1 LRPSNAGGV
10 NIAVALPLNRQSL
23 HACLAKTPMTLPA
36 APMLTRR
43 SALAAAVA
51 ALAWRP
57 AFAVEDA
64 PGDQAEAL
72 HVLNRLAFGPT
83 PGDLDRVTRL
93 GAPAWIAEQLHPER
107 LALPAF
113 LADQLAALHT
123 PHQTQREMVQEYRE
137 MAKEAKLAK
146 QAETASPDGK
156 KPQTGEGAE
165 RRQKVAAIYVEAGE
179 ERLLQAL
186 NSPRQLQEVLVDFW
200 FNHFNVFQGK
210 GLDRVLV
217 ESYERE
223 AIRPHVLGRFR
234 TMLGATA
241 KHPAMLFYLDNWL
254 SVAPGYQPRRG
265 GGGAGKASGLNENYA
280 REVMELHTLGVD
292 GGYTQQDVT
301 ELARILTGWTMVPE
315 QPRRRRVVDGM
326 DNTASGHGDSIFGFD
341 PERHD
346 NGTKNWL
353 GNTVPPRGQME
364 GEFAL
369 DVLARHPA
377 TARHIAFKLAR
388 RFVADE
394 PPPPLVGRLA
404 QRFLDTDGDLR
415 AVMQALVDSPEFRD
429 TRSAKFKTPY
439 QYVMSAVRASGIVT
453 TNVKP
458 LMAQLTQLG
467 QPLYGCQTPDGYH
480 DTEADWLNPNAIT
493 QRVNFAT
500 ALASGK
506 LPLQRVDDP
515 DAPIAAATGM
525 KAMERQTDRAMN
537 GNQPVEGSTPPV
549 DATALFAT
557 LGPAISDKTRA
568 AVASSPA
575 ALHAALVLGS
585 PDFMRR

>member
-1 LRPSNAGGV
+1 
-10 NIAVALPLNRQSL
+10 
-23 HACLAKTPMTLPA
+23 MTLPTA
-36 APMLTRR
+36 LPMTRR
-43 SALAAAVA
+43 SVLAAALAAV
-51 ALAWRP
+51 AWRP
-57 AFAVEDA
+57 ALAMADPDA
-64 PGDQAEAL
+64 GQGDAL
-72 HVLNRLAFGPT
+72 HVLNRLAFGPA
-83 PGDLDRVTRL
+83 PGDLERVARM
-93 GAPAWIAEQLHPER
+93 GAPAWIAEQLQPER

-113 LADQLAALHT
+113 LADQLASLRT
-123 PHQTQREMVQEYRE
+123 PNETQRELVQQYRE
-137 MAKEAKLAK
+137 MAREAKQAK
-146 QAETASPDGK
+146 QAETASPDGQ
-156 KPQTGEGAE
+156 KPQTEDGAQ
-165 RRQKVAAIYVEAGE
+165 RRQKVAAIYVEAGD

-186 NSPRQLQEVLVDFW
+186 SSPRQLQEVLVDFW

-223 AIRPHVLGRFR
+223 AIRPNVLGRFR

-254 SVAPGYQPRRG
+254 SVAPGFQPRRG
-265 GGGAGKASGLNENYA
+265 GAGKQASGLNENYA

-301 ELARILTGWTMVPE
+301 ELARILTGWTMAPQ
-315 QPRRRRVVDGM
+315 QPRRRHVDIDSSPVYARGRQ
-326 DNTASGHGDSIFGFD
+326 GDSIFAFD

-346 NGTKNWL
+346 NGSKTWL
-353 GNTVPPRGQME
+353 GHGVAPGGQME

-377 TARHIAFKLAR
+377 TARHVAFKLAR

-394 PPPPLVGRLA
+394 PSPVLVGRLS
-404 QRFLDTDGDLR
+404 QRFLDSDGDLR
-415 AVMQALVDSPEFRD
+415 AVMQALVEAPEFRD
-429 TRSAKFKTPY
+429 ARPLKFKTPY
-439 QYVMSAVRASGIVT
+439 QYVLSSVRASGIAT

-458 LMAQLTQLG
+458 LMAVLAQLG
-467 QPLYGCQTPDGYH
+467 QPLYGCQTPDGWH

-515 DAPIAAATGM
+515 NAPVPAQGM
-525 KAMERQTDRAMN
+525 KAMERQADKAMARD
-537 GNQPVEGSTPPV
+537 QAVEGSTPPV
-549 DATALFAT
+549 DAATLLAT

-568 AVASSPA
+568 AVAGTQPA
-575 ALHAALVLGS
+575 LRAALVLGS

>member
-1 LRPSNAGGV
+1 
-10 NIAVALPLNRQSL
+10 
-23 HACLAKTPMTLPA
+23 MTLPTA
-36 APMLTRR
+36 LPMTRR

-57 AFAVEDA
+57 AFAVVSSDA
-64 PGDQAEAL
+64 GQAEAL
-72 HVLNRLAFGPT
+72 HALNRLAFGPA
-83 PGDLDRVTRL
+83 PGDLERVTRM
-93 GAPAWIAEQLHPER
+93 GAPAWIAEQLQPER

-113 LADQLAALHT
+113 LAGQLASLRT
-123 PHQTQREMVQEYRE
+123 PNETQRELIQQYRE
-137 MAKEAKLAK
+137 MAREAKDAK

-156 KPQTGEGAE
+156 KPQTEEGAE
-165 RRQKVAAIYVEAGE
+165 RRRKVAAIYVEAGD

-223 AIRPHVLGRFR
+223 AIRPNVLGRFR

-254 SVAPGYQPRRG
+254 SIAPGTKARG
-265 GGGAGKASGLNENYA
+265 IGKQASGLNENYA
-280 REVMELHTLGVD
+280 RELMELHTLGVD

-301 ELARILTGWTMVPE
+301 ELARIFTGWTM
-315 QPRRRRVVDGM
+315 QPQQRRRRRIDMEGSP
-326 DNTASGHGDSIFGFD
+326 TYEQPHQGDSIFGFD

-346 NGTKNWL
+346 NGTKTWL
-353 GNTVPPRGQME
+353 GHSVAPTGRTE

-377 TARHIAFKLAR
+377 TAKHVAFKLAR

-394 PPPPLVGRLA
+394 PTPALVGRLS

-415 AVMQALVDSPEFRD
+415 AVMQALIDAPEFRE
-429 TRSAKFKTPY
+429 AKPVKFKTPY
-439 QYVMSAVRASGIVT
+439 QYVMSSVRATGVVT

-458 LMAQLTQLG
+458 LMAVLAQLG
-467 QPLYGCQTPDGYH
+467 QPLYGCQTPDGWH

-515 DAPIAAATGM
+515 DAPVQGL
-525 KAMERQTDRAMN
+525 KVMERQGDQAMARD
-537 GNQPVEGSTPPV
+537 QAVEGSTPPV
-549 DATALFAT
+549 DATTLLAT
-557 LGPAISDKTRA
+557 LGPAISDRTRA
-568 AVASSPA
+568 AVAGAQPA
-575 ALHAALVLGS
+575 LRAALVLGS

>member
-1 LRPSNAGGV
+1 MPLPT
-10 NIAVALPLNRQSL
+10 ALP
-23 HACLAKTPMTLPA
+23 M
-36 APMLTRR
+36 TRR
-43 SALAAAVA
+43 GALATAVA
-51 ALAWRP
+51 AMAWRP
-57 AFAVEDA
+57 AFAAEIA
-64 PGDQAEAL
+64 GAGQAESL
-72 HVLNRLAFGPT
+72 HALNRLAFGPT
-83 PGDLDRVTRL
+83 PGDLDRVTRM
-93 GAPAWIAEQLHPER
+93 GASAWIAEQLHPER
-107 LALPAF
+107 LALPSF
-113 LADQLAALHT
+113 LADQLATLRT
-123 PHQTQREMVQEYRE
+123 PRQTQRQMVQQYRE
-137 MAKEAKLAK
+137 MAREAKQAR
-146 QAETASPDGK
+146 QAETASADGK
-156 KPQTGEGAE
+156 RPQTEEGADR
-165 RRQKVAAIYVEAGE
+165 RRQIAQVYVEAGE

-210 GLDRVLV
+210 GLDRVLT

-254 SVAPGYQPRRG
+254 SVAPGYQPPRPAG
-265 GGGAGKASGLNENYA
+265 AAGKASGLNENYA

-301 ELARILTGWTMVPE
+301 ELARILTGWTMAPQ
-315 QPRRRRVVDGM
+315 QPKRRRLPDGGPAFA
-326 DNTASGHGDSIFGFD
+326 TPHEGDSIFDFD
-341 PERHD
+341 PARHD
-346 NGTKNWL
+346 DGIKTWL
-353 GNTVPPRGQME
+353 GRRVAPGGQME

-394 PPPPLVGRLA
+394 PSAALVDRLA
-404 QRFLDTDGDLR
+404 KRFLDTDGDLR
-415 AVMQALVDSPEFRD
+415 AVTQALVESPEFADPRPV
-429 TRSAKFKTPY
+429 KFKTPY
-439 QYVMSAVRASGIVT
+439 QYVLSSVRATGIVT

-458 LMAQLTQLG
+458 LMAVLAQLG

-500 ALASGK
+500 ALASGR

-515 DAPIAAATGM
+515 NAPAPAQGM
-525 KAMERQTDRAMN
+525 KAMERQADKAMTRD
-537 GNQPVEGSTPPV
+537 QPVEGSTSPV
-549 DATALFAT
+549 DAATLLAT
-557 LGPAISDKTRA
+557 LGPAIPEKTRD
-568 AVASSPA
+568 AVARSTPA
-575 ALHAALVLGS
+575 LQAALVLGS

>member
-1 LRPSNAGGV
+1 
-10 NIAVALPLNRQSL
+10 
-23 HACLAKTPMTLPA
+23 MTLTT
-36 APMLTRR
+36 APLMTRR

-51 ALAWRP
+51 AMAWCP
-57 AFAVEDA
+57 TFAADSA
-64 PGDQAEAL
+64 GQAEAL
-72 HVLNRLAFGPT
+72 HVLNRLAFGPA
-83 PGDLDRVTRL
+83 PGDLDRVTRM

-107 LALPAF
+107 LALPAY
-113 LADQLAALHT
+113 LADQLATLRT
-123 PHQTQREMVQEYRE
+123 PHQSQREMVQQYRD
-137 MAKEAKLAK
+137 MAKEAKQAK
-146 QAETASPDGK
+146 QAEPVSPDGE
-156 KPQTGEGAE
+156 KPRTEEGAE
-165 RRQKVAAIYVEAGE
+165 RRQKVAAIAIEAGE

-200 FNHFNVFQGK
+200 FNNFNVYQGK
-210 GLDRVLV
+210 GLVRVLT

-265 GGGAGKASGLNENYA
+265 GGAAGKASGLNENYA

-301 ELARILTGWTMVPE
+301 ELARILTGWTLVP
-315 QPRRRRVVDGM
+315 QQKRRRFFNGM
-326 DNTASGHGDSIFGFD
+326 DNTASGRGDSIFGFD
-341 PERHD
+341 PGRHD
-346 NGTKNWL
+346 NGTKQWL
-353 GNTVPPRGQME
+353 GHRVPPNGQLE
-364 GEFAL
+364 GEAAL

-394 PPPPLVGRLA
+394 PSPALVDRLA
-404 QRFLDTDGDLR
+404 RRFLDTDGDLR
-415 AVMQALVDSPEFRD
+415 AVMQALVDAPEFGDVRPV
-429 TRSAKFKTPY
+429 KFKTPY
-439 QYVMSAVRASGIVT
+439 QYVMSSVRATGIAT

-458 LMAQLTQLG
+458 LMAVLAQLG

-515 DAPIAAATGM
+515 DAPVPARGM
-525 KAMERQTDRAMN
+525 KALERQADKAMARD
-537 GNQPVEGSTPPV
+537 QAVEGSTPPV
-549 DATALFAT
+549 DVAGLLAT
-557 LGPAISDKTRA
+557 LGPAISEQTRG
-568 AVASSPA
+568 AVAKSPP
-575 ALHAALVLGS
+575 ALQAALVLGS

>member
-1 LRPSNAGGV
+1 MSLP
-10 NIAVALPLNRQSL
+10 IALP
-23 HACLAKTPMTLPA
+23 M
-36 APMLTRR
+36 TRR
-43 SALAAAVA
+43 GALAAALA
-51 ALAWRP
+51 AMAWRP
-57 AFAVEDA
+57 TFAAETA
-64 PGDQAEAL
+64 AGDPSEAL
-72 HVLNRLAFGPT
+72 HVLNRLAFGPA

-93 GAPAWIAEQLHPER
+93 GASAWIAEQMHPER
-107 LALPAF
+107 LALPSW
-113 LADQLAALHT
+113 LASQLAGLST
-123 PHQTQREMVQEYRE
+123 PNETQRELVQQYRE
-137 MAKEAKLAK
+137 MAKQAKLAK
-146 QAETASPDGK
+146 QAETAPADGK
-156 KPQTGEGAE
+156 KPRTEEGGE
-165 RRQKVAAIYVEAGE
+165 RRRQIATIYAEAGE

-186 NSPRQLQEVLVDFW
+186 GSPRQLEEVLVDFW
-200 FNHFNVFQGK
+200 FNHFNVYQGK
-210 GLDRVLV
+210 GLVRVLT

-223 AIRPHVLGRFR
+223 AIRPHVFGRFR

-254 SVAPGYQPRRG
+254 SVAPGWQPRRG
-265 GGGAGKASGLNENYA
+265 AGAAGKASGLNENYA

-292 GGYTQQDVT
+292 GGYTQQHVT
-301 ELARILTGWTMVPE
+301 ELARILTGWTMVP
-315 QPRRRRVVDGM
+315 QQAKRRRVADGM
-326 DNTASGHGDSIFGFD
+326 GNSASGHGDSIFGFD

-346 NGTKNWL
+346 NGTKTWL
-353 GNTVPPRGQME
+353 GQSVTPGGQME

-388 RFVADE
+388 RFVADA
-394 PPPPLVGRLA
+394 PAPALVERLA
-404 QRFLDTDGDLR
+404 RRFQDTDGDLR
-415 AVMQALVDSPEFRD
+415 AVMQSLVDAPEFRD
-429 TRSAKFKTPY
+429 PRPVKFKTPY
-439 QYVMSAVRASGIVT
+439 QYVLSSVRATGIVT

-515 DAPIAAATGM
+515 NAPAEANGK
-525 KAMERQTDRAMN
+525 KAMERQADRAMN
-537 GNQPVEGSTPPV
+537 RDQPVEGSTPPV
-549 DATALFAT
+549 DAAALLAT
-557 LGPAISDKTRA
+557 LGPAVSDKTRA
-568 AVASSPA
+568 AVASTPPA
-575 ALHAALVLGS
+575 LQAALVLGS

>member
-1 LRPSNAGGV
+1 
-10 NIAVALPLNRQSL
+10 
-23 HACLAKTPMTLPA
+23 MTLPT

-43 SALAAAVA
+43 SALAAALA
-51 ALAWRP
+51 AVAWRP
-57 AFAVEDA
+57 ALAVADA
-64 PGDQAEAL
+64 DAGQADAL
-72 HVLNRLAFGPT
+72 HVLNRLAFGPA
-83 PGDLDRVTRL
+83 PGDIDRVARM
-93 GAPAWIAEQLHPER
+93 GAPAWIAEQLQPER

-113 LADQLAALHT
+113 LADQLASLRT
-123 PHQTQREMVQEYRE
+123 PNQTPRELIQQYRE
-137 MAKEAKLAK
+137 MQKEARAAK

-156 KPQTGEGAE
+156 KPQTEEGAE
-165 RRQKVAAIYVEAGE
+165 RRRQVAAIYVEAGD

-223 AIRPHVLGRFR
+223 AIRPNVLGRFR

-254 SVAPGYQPRRG
+254 SVAPGFQARRG
-265 GGGAGKASGLNENYA
+265 GNKQASGLNENYA
-280 REVMELHTLGVD
+280 RELMELHTLGVD

-301 ELARILTGWTMVPE
+301 ELARILTGWTIAPE
-315 QPRRRRVVDGM
+315 RPRRGRVDM
-326 DNTASGHGDSIFGFD
+326 DSSPVYARGHQGDSIFAFD
-341 PERHD
+341 PARHD
-346 NGTKNWL
+346 NGSKTWL
-353 GNTVPPRGQME
+353 GQRVAPGGQME

-377 TARHIAFKLAR
+377 TAKHVAFKLAR

-394 PPPPLVGRLA
+394 PSPALVGRLSA
-404 QRFLDTDGDLR
+404 RFLDTDGDLR

-429 TRSAKFKTPY
+429 SRPVKFKSPY
-439 QYVMSAVRASGIVT
+439 QYVMSSVRATGIAT

-458 LMAQLTQLG
+458 LMAVLAQLG
-467 QPLYGCQTPDGYH
+467 QPLYGCQTPDGFH

-515 DAPIAAATGM
+515 NAPAQPL
-525 KAMERQTDRAMN
+525 KAMERQTDKAMARDEA
-537 GNQPVEGSTPPV
+537 GEGSTPPV
-549 DATALFAT
+549 DATTLLAT

-568 AVASSPA
+568 AVAGSPP
-575 ALHAALVLGS
+575 ALRAALVLGS

>member
-1 LRPSNAGGV
+1 
-10 NIAVALPLNRQSL
+10 
-23 HACLAKTPMTLPA
+23 MTLPTA
-36 APMLTRR
+36 LPMTRR
-43 SALAAAVA
+43 GALAAAVA

-57 AFAVEDA
+57 TFAAEDA
-64 PGDQAEAL
+64 GAGQADAL

-83 PGDLDRVTRL
+83 PGDLERVTRM
-93 GAPAWIAEQLHPER
+93 GAPAWIAEQLRPER

-113 LADQLAALHT
+113 LADQLATLRT
-123 PHQTQREMVQEYRE
+123 PNLTQREMVEQYRE
-137 MAKEAKLAK
+137 MAKEAKEAK
-146 QAETASPDGK
+146 QAETAAPDGT
-156 KPQTGEGAE
+156 KPRTAEGAD
-165 RRQKVAAIYVEAGE
+165 RRQKIAAIYLETGE

-186 NSPRQLQEVLVDFW
+186 NSPRQLEEVLVDFW

-210 GLDRVLV
+210 GLVRVLT

-254 SVAPGYQPRRG
+254 SAAPGYHAPRRPG
-265 GGGAGKASGLNENYA
+265 ADGGAAKASGLNENYA

-301 ELARILTGWTMVPE
+301 ELARILTGWTLA
-315 QPRRRRVVDGM
+315 PRERKHRRLFDSA
-326 DNTASGHGDSIFGFD
+326 DTSAHGHGDSIFGFD
-341 PERHD
+341 AARHD
-346 NGTKNWL
+346 NGSKQWL
-353 GNTVPPRGQME
+353 GHTVRPDGQLE

-369 DVLARHPA
+369 DQLARHPA

-388 RFVADE
+388 RFVADA
-394 PPPPLVGRLA
+394 PAPALVERLA
-404 QRFLDTDGDLR
+404 RRFTDTDGDLR
-415 AVMQALVDSPEFRD
+415 ATLQALVDSPEFRD
-429 TRSAKFKTPY
+429 PRPVKFKTPY
-439 QYVMSAVRASGIVT
+439 QYVMSSVRATGIAT

-458 LMAQLTQLG
+458 LMAVLTQLG
-467 QPLYGCQTPDGYH
+467 QPLYGCQTPDGWH

-515 DAPIAAATGM
+515 NAPAPAPGM
-525 KAMERQTDRAMN
+525 KAMERQADKAMTRD
-537 GNQPVEGSTPPV
+537 QPVDGATPPV
-549 DATALFAT
+549 DVDTLLAT

-568 AVASSPA
+568 AVAASTPA
-575 ALHAALVLGS
+575 LRAALVLGS

>member
-1 LRPSNAGGV
+1 
-10 NIAVALPLNRQSL
+10 
-23 HACLAKTPMTLPA
+23 MTLPTA
-36 APMLTRR
+36 LPMTRR

-57 AFAVEDA
+57 AFAVADVDA
-64 PGDQAEAL
+64 CQSDAL
-72 HVLNRLAFGPT
+72 HVLNRLAFGPA
-83 PGDLDRVTRL
+83 PGDLERVARMGT
-93 GAPAWIAEQLHPER
+93 PAWIAEQLQPER

-113 LADQLAALHT
+113 LADQLASLHT
-123 PHQTQREMVQEYRE
+123 PGETQREMIQQYRE
-137 MAKEAKLAK
+137 AQKEAKEAK

-156 KPQTGEGAE
+156 KPQTDAGAE
-165 RRQKVAAIYVEAGE
+165 RRRQVATVVVEAGE

-217 ESYERE
+217 ENYERE
-223 AIRPHVLGRFR
+223 AIRPNVLGRFR

-254 SVAPGYQPRRG
+254 SVAPGYQPRVRL
-265 GGGAGKASGLNENYA
+265 GAAAKVGGLNENYA

-301 ELARILTGWTMVPE
+301 ELARILTGWTMQPQ
-315 QPRRRRVVDGM
+315 QPRRRFDIGSAPVYAR
-326 DNTASGHGDSIFGFD
+326 GHQGDSIFAFD
-341 PERHD
+341 PARHD
-346 NGTKNWL
+346 NGSKTWL
-353 GNTVPPRGQME
+353 GHAIAPGGQME

-369 DVLARHPA
+369 DVLARHPS
-377 TARHIAFKLAR
+377 TAKHIAFKLAR

-394 PPPPLVGRLA
+394 PSPALVGRLSA
-404 QRFLDTDGDLR
+404 RFLDTDGDLR
-415 AVMQALVDSPEFRD
+415 AVMQALVESPEFRD
-429 TRSAKFKTPY
+429 AKPVKFKTPY
-439 QYVMSAVRASGIVT
+439 QYVMSSVRATGIAT
-453 TNVKP
+453 TNVRP
-458 LMAQLTQLG
+458 LMAVLSQLG

-506 LPLQRVDDP
+506 LPLQRIDDP
-515 DAPIAAATGM
+515 NAPVPAQGI
-525 KAMERQTDRAMN
+525 KAMERQTDQAMARD
-537 GNQPVEGSTPPV
+537 QAVEGSTPPV
-549 DATALFAT
+549 DATTLLAT
-557 LGPAISDKTRA
+557 LGPAISDRTRA
-568 AVASSPA
+568 AVAGSQPA
-575 ALHAALVLGS
+575 LRAALVLGS